1 MRFCKESVIT
11 VAQPSSGN
19 GLKARDVQ
27 EISRV
32 KAGRTEEVHS
42 TQKGW
47 KHTKAKGG
55 PDKETAQRERGR
67 ERNYKRRKTEKQ
79 SLIGRSCVTVGN
91 QQLREERSLQITGE
105 RDGAMEWLSPCGR
118 RGTRERNELR
128 FRKTTAKDM

>member
-1 MRFCKESVIT
+1 MRFCKECTIT

-19 GLKARDVQ
+19 GLKAWDVQ

-47 KHTKAKGG
+47 KHTKAKEG

-67 ERNYKRRKTEKQ
+67 ERNYQRRRKTEKQ
-79 SLIGRSCVTVGN
+79 SLIGRSYITVGN
-91 QQLREERSLQITGE
+91 QQLREEQSLQITGE
-105 RDGAMEWLSPCGR
+105 RDGTMEWLSP
-118 RGTRERNELR
+118 
-128 FRKTTAKDM
+128 